1 MGKKELNN
9 WAVMNYSMEDRGAQ
23 PQEPHHGHGLTQ
35 RVQTDR
41 FLSGNL
47 SYFGVRRPVLILLL
61 LLAHTTPYTCTVQ
74 HCELQGAR
82 SAIVGGPCRLL

>member
-47 SYFGVRRPVLILLL
+47 SYFGVIRPMLILLL
-61 LLAHTTPYTCTVQ
+61 LLAHTTPLYLALCSVV
-74 HCELQGAR
+74 
-82 SAIVGGPCRLL
+82 SCRALDLL

>member
-23 PQEPHHGHGLTQ
+23 PQEPHVGLGGTQ
-35 RVQTDR
+35 RNQTDR

-47 SYFGVRRPVLILLL
+47 SYFGVSITLLL
-61 LLAHTTPYTCTVQ
+61 
-74 HCELQGAR
+74 
-82 SAIVGGPCRLL
+82 RLLG